1 MASENSLPPGF
12 QDMLAFG
19 LVEALMG
26 RRARRFF
33 MGAEIQDGVF
43 AYKSRAIG
51 QCPFLSWRNSWW
63 SPPAAATP
71 AGTT

>member
-12 QDMLAFG
+12 QDMLALG

-33 MGAEIQDGVF
+33 MGAEIPDGVF
-43 AYKSRAIG
+43 A
-51 QCPFLSWRNSWW
+51 
-63 SPPAAATP
+63 
-71 AGTT
+71 